1 MPRNKRL
8 KPKPTAV
15 PVNPPRALHRR
26 WAPAALATVAL
37 AVSTY
42 LLWGSLSGA
51 HLPGCGPDSGCDA
64 VLSTRW
70 GYWLGIPVSF
80 GAVAVY
86 GTLIALALGLR
97 RPPPSPAAHRY
108 EAVLQGLALVL
119 LGAAGW
125 FVFIQLF
132 VIQAICP
139 YCMAAHACGATAAL
153 WILLRPQPGTHEPVG
168 KDHPARRRPL
178 LPARSLPAIVAAAA
192 LAVLVAGQLLYR
204 PPSFKVEPMSAAIS
218 SSGSSSASATS
229 ATSGPGSRN
238 SGRFLDLH
246 AGAFRLNLDEVPLMG
261 PADAPHVMVSL
272 FDYTCHHCRAAHVPL
287 VETQRAFSNQLA
299 IISLPVPLDRTCNAT
314 VRRQLPA
321 HTNACAY
328 ARLGL
333 AVWRA
338 DRRRMAAFEDWLF
351 ATAEP
356 PSTAAAL
363 DRARQLVGTNTLAQA
378 LGDRWVDEQIA
389 RNARLHRTNALEYGR
404 SQLPQLILG
413 SSLIVGS
420 FDNTPALL
428 DLVSKQFGLV
438 VPAR

>member
-8 KPKPTAV
+8 KPKPAAV
-15 PVNPPRALHRR
+15 PVNAPRALHRR
-26 WAPAALATVAL
+26 WGPAALATVAL

-42 LLWGSLSGA
+42 LLWASLSGE

-64 VLSTRW
+64 VLGTRW

-86 GTLIALALGLR
+86 GALIAMALGLW
-97 RPPPSPAAHRY
+97 RPPPSPAEHRY
-108 EAVLQGLALVL
+108 EAALRGLALVL
-119 LGAAGW
+119 LGAAAW
-125 FVFIQLF
+125 FVAIQLF
-132 VIQAICP
+132 VIRAICP
-139 YCMAAHACGATAAL
+139 YCMAAHACGATAAF
-153 WILLRPQPGTHEPVG
+153 WILLRPHPDTPEPVG
-168 KDHPARRRPL
+168 KDHPARARPL
-178 LPARSLPAIVAAAA
+178 LPARSLPAIVAVAA

-204 PPSFKVEPMSAAIS
+204 PSSFQVAPMSPALA
-218 SSGSSSASATS
+218 SSGSAGASATR

-246 AGAFRLNLDEVPLMG
+246 AGAFRLNLDEVPLIG
-261 PADAPHVMVSL
+261 PPDAPHVMVSL

-338 DRRRMAAFEDWLF
+338 DRRQMTAFEDWLF
-351 ATAEP
+351 ATPEP

-363 DRARQLVGTNTLAQA
+363 ERAGQLVGTNALAQA

-389 RNARLHRTNALEYGR
+389 RNARLHRTNAVQYGR

-413 SSLIVGS
+413 SSLVVGS
-420 FDNTPALL
+420 FDNTPALR
-428 DLVSKQFGLV
+428 DLVSKQFGLAA
-438 VPAR
+438 PAR